1 MSRKPIPAK
10 AIVALVAA
18 GLVLPI
24 VISVLLALGTLLA
37 AMGDAGGGIVLRYI
51 ALASG
56 IGWLIVLACLLLAQG
71 LNALADSDENEPR
84 G

>member
-10 AIVALVAA
+10 AILALVTA

-24 VISVLLALGTLLA
+24 VILVRLALGELLA
-37 AMGDAGGGIVLRYI
+37 KMGDAGGGIVLRYV
-51 ALASG
+51 ALAGG
-56 IGWLIVLACLLLAQG
+56 IGWLVVLACLLLAQG
-71 LNALADSDENEPR
+71 LNALADSDESEPR